1 MASVRQW
8 SGREARALRRALRL
22 SVRAF
27 AEHLGVAVRTVTKW
41 ESLGAETSPRP
52 DTQAI
57 LDTALSRADAD
68 AKLRFELL
76 LSGGDATAPLAHY
89 YRSGPREWDYETWA
103 DDLGR
108 AAACLTRQDFKF
120 AASLVDRW
128 LRRFD
133 PHTLDNHGL
142 YLHAR
147 SLVLLGDLQRD
158 QGAIKGPLSA
168 LQTYRKAQHL
178 FRELDVPR
186 RAAQVELSLAVVDE
200 MSGQLQPAAEHYE
213 LLADDA
219 RLSERDR
226 TRARLWVGTA
236 LTKEG
241 NNDYAVQVM
250 AAATQTFEDLEEPD
264 DWSVAHQKLAL
275 AHRGM
280 GDLGNALRYID
291 VALTNR
297 SSDSPMQQ
305 VRLDTAHAHILLSD
319 KATVDNGLALLTQAA
334 RLAHEH
340 SLSHQLRSIEG
351 IRHAFERQAP

>member
-1 MASVRQW
+1 
-8 SGREARALRRALRL
+8 
-22 SVRAF
+22 VRAF

-76 LSGGDATAPLAHY
+76 LSDGDATAPLAHY